1 MKKTIKAKLI
11 SEKSLN
17 KSSPKTKLF
26 PKAKSSS
33 KVDSSSFY
41 SHSHSKNKSEKIVV
55 TAALPYANG
64 SIHIG
69 HLLEYI
75 QADVFVRFLKLT
87 QKEAI
92 YICASDMHG
101 TPVEVNARKAG
112 KEPEAFALGFWKE
125 HQEDF
130 ASFQI
135 NFDNYY
141 KTHSPENKELAEHF
155 FSTLRKKGFIYIKK
169 VNNIYCSNCQRY
181 LPDRFVKGTCLNCT
195 KVDQY
200 GDVCEGCGSTL
211 KGIDLI
217 NPKCSLCSKTPGQKK
232 SSHYFFALS
241 KCAEELKKWFAKP
254 DIQPEIKNSVEEWL
268 NKGLE
273 DWCISRDA
281 PYFGFEIPGSKEE
294 TGELKY
300 FYVWLDAPIGYIS
313 STENYCD
320 KINIKNSSKNN
331 PNPNYKNLV
340 WEDYWKKGQVY
351 HFIGKDI
358 IYFHYLF
365 WPAMLMKMDIPL
377 PKLNTHGFI
386 TVNGQKMSKSRGTF
400 FTARDFLKLYPAEAL
415 RFYYAGHLN
424 KQLQDV
430 DLNFEEFKA
439 YNNNVLVGSLGNFC
453 YRVLTFAEKNYSII
467 KEIAGNAEEKE
478 LEKKVSILRTEIE
491 KNYQKLEFQSAVK
504 NILKIADLG
513 NAYFQKAEVWKDKDS
528 LESRKKVGWCVNLA
542 RNLAILVSPV
552 LPQFSERV
560 MVALGEKGSGDK
572 SEENLFWNDYSFKWK
587 GKIGKVELLAQKI
600 EVVPSGAVF
609 PLRLAVGK
617 IEEVKPHPNADSLYL
632 MKVDFGLEGK
642 RQVVAGLRKH
652 FSVED
657 LLHRKA
663 VFCLNMKLAKIR
675 GETSEAMI
683 LAADDGQKV
692 SVLEVNK
699 TLLGEAVC
707 FQGMENGR
715 EEVVFEDFL
724 KLVMLVKEG
733 KVYFEGKKLSSAV
746 EDIAVHGL
754 MEGARVR

>member
-1 MKKTIKAKLI
+1 M
-11 SEKSLN
+11 
-17 KSSPKTKLF
+17 
-26 PKAKSSS
+26 
-33 KVDSSSFY
+33 
-41 SHSHSKNKSEKIVV
+41 NKSEKIVV
-55 TAALPYANG
+55 TAALPYASG

-112 KEPEAFALGFWKE
+112 KEPEAFALEFWKE

-130 ASFQI
+130 ASFHI
-135 NFDNYY
+135 AFDNYY
-141 KTHSPENKELAEHF
+141 KTHSPENKQLVEYF
-155 FSTLRKKGFIYIKK
+155 FSTLRKKGFIYTKK
-169 VNNIYCSNCQRY
+169 INNIYCGNCQRY
-181 LPDRFVKGTCLNCT
+181 LPDRFVKGTCPNCS

-217 NPKCSLCSKTPGQKK
+217 NPKCSLCSKAPGQKE

-241 KCAEELKKWFAKP
+241 KCADELKKWFAKP
-254 DIQPEIKNSVEEWL
+254 GIQPEIKHSVEEWL

-313 STENYCD
+313 STENYCA
-320 KINIKNSSKNN
+320 KHEKVSEEKNISAKK
-331 PNPNYKNLV
+331 PC
-340 WEDYWKKGQVY
+340 WESYWKKGQVC

-400 FTARDFLKLYPAEAL
+400 FTARDFLKLFPAEAL

-453 YRVLTFAEKNYSII
+453 YRVLTFAEKNYSLI

-478 LEKKVSILRTEIE
+478 LEKEVSVLRTEVE
-491 KNYQKLEFQSAVK
+491 KNYHELEFQSAVK
-504 NILKIADLG
+504 NILKIADIG
-513 NAYFQKAEVWKDKDS
+513 NAYFQKSEVWKDKDS
-528 LESRKKVGWCVNLA
+528 VESRKKVGWCVNLA
-542 RNLAILVSPV
+542 RNLAILASPV
-552 LPQFSERV
+552 LPELSERV
-560 MVALGEKGSGDK
+560 RKALD
-572 SEENLFWNDYSFKWK
+572 EEALLWDDYSFKWK

-600 EVVPSGAVF
+600 ENVPSGAIF

-642 RQVVAGLRKH
+642 RQVVAGLRKY
-652 FSVED
+652 FSVDD
-657 LLHRKA
+657 LLNRKA
-663 VFCLNMKLAKIR
+663 VFCLNMKPAKIR
-675 GETSEAMI
+675 GEVSEAMV
-683 LAADDGQKV
+683 LAADDGQNV
-692 SVLEVNK
+692 AVLEVDK

-707 FQGMENGR
+707 FQGMESGR
-715 EEVVFEDFL
+715 EEVQFEDFL
-724 KLVMLVKEG
+724 KLTMLVKEG
-733 KVYFEGKKLSSAV
+733 KVYFDGKKLSSAV
-746 EDIAVHGL
+746 EDIAVHGVV
-754 MEGARVR
+754 EGASVR